1 MSELVPP
8 TFMAP
13 IWRVDESA
21 IVTVIFVPDLQVM
34 EMKYIQ
40 ECVIVEHM

>member
-1 MSELVPP
+1 VSELVPP

-21 IVTVIFVPDLQVM
+21 IVTVVFIPDLQAM
-34 EMKYIQ
+34 EMEYIQ
-40 ECVIVEHM
+40 ECVIVEHV